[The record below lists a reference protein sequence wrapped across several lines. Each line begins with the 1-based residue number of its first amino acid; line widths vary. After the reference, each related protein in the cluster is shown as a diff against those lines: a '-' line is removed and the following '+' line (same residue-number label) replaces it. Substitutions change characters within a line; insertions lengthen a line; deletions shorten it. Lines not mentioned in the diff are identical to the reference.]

1 MIACEHLDSFLERYD
16 GFLLDI
22 WGTLHH
28 GDAVTSEA
36 LDFLK
41 KLKNL
46 SKEVILFSNSP
57 RLSLGLKEEL
67 STRGLPSSLYNRI
80 LTSGDDIFESFSQ
93 EKGIYKNFGKTFF
106 HIGSPMH
113 VLWEG
118 TSFRPV
124 PFLKEASFILATG
137 LMSGRDQ
144 LAEYNDLFEEALM
157 LNLPLVCG
165 NTDRF
170 VISRGEKIWCAGK
183 LGEIYRQ
190 LDGKVSWHGKPERAF
205 FEKALGLFKNSS
217 RDRILVIGDGPE
229 TDLLGANELG
239 LDSAFIAGGL
249 FSEELQVVKGKP
261 LSLELLTSFLKG
273 FSVTTT
279 YALPFLK

>member
-1 MIACEHLDSFLERYD
+1 
-16 GFLLDI
+16 
-22 WGTLHH
+22 
-28 GDAVTSEA
+28 
-36 LDFLK
+36 
-41 KLKNL
+41 
-46 SKEVILFSNSP
+46 
-57 RLSLGLKEEL
+57 
-67 STRGLPSSLYNRI
+67 
-80 LTSGDDIFESFSQ
+80 
-93 EKGIYKNFGKTFF
+93 
-106 HIGSPMH
+106 
-113 VLWEG
+113 
-118 TSFRPV
+118 
-124 PFLKEASFILATG
+124 
-137 LMSGRDQ
+137 
-144 LAEYNDLFEEALM
+144 
-157 LNLPLVCG
+157 
-165 NTDRF
+165 
-170 VISRGEKIWCAGK
+170 

-190 LDGKVSWHGKPERAF
+190 LDVKVSWHGKPERAF